1 LFAAKPNRRMSLS
14 TDKTATSTVAD
25 TRSSHVVCLVDDD
38 LALRKSVSR
47 LLESEGLSVQAF
59 AEPREFL
66 NFLAGNSVEVAVL
79 DIWMDGMTGM
89 ELMAHLCAQ
98 SPRTRVIFITGR
110 EDRAAERTVKEA
122 GAYAFF
128 LKPFDDEQFLSSVRL
143 AFTHSFRR
151 TRGRH
156 VSKSAPGGG

>member
-1 LFAAKPNRRMSLS
+1 MTLL
-14 TDKTATSTVAD
+14 TEKTATPTEGEA
-25 TRSSHVVCLVDDD
+25 RSSHVVCLVDDD

-47 LLESEGLSVQAF
+47 LLESDGFAVQAF
-59 AEPREFL
+59 AEPHEFL
-66 NFLAGNSVEVAVL
+66 NFLAAHSVEVAVL

-110 EDRAAERTVKEA
+110 EDRAAERTVKQA

-143 AFTHSFRR
+143 AVTHSFRR
-151 TRGRH
+151 TRDRH
-156 VSKSAPGGG
+156 VSKKAPRQG